1 MASLLG
7 KDLHILC
14 DCGTVACLQHRVFEV
29 SPFQHW
35 RVGLSKSLRSMV
47 FLPQLRGAKADNF
60 LVGDVNQLQPL
71 AFMEAAQKAKVPV
84 TFRPE
89 SSAGLFL
96 IPKSMV
102 FQH

>member
-1 MASLLG
+1 MCLVLG

-29 SPFQHW
+29 SPFQHR
-35 RVGLSKSLRSMV
+35 RVGLSKSLGRMV

-89 SSAGLFL
+89 SSA
-96 IPKSMV
+96 V
-102 FQH
+102 FFF